1 VQQPHRLAVLDDVKL
16 IAFRGL
22 PADDRTVVAFE
33 AERAVPFPIRRV
45 FTVHARRAGLVG
57 GRHAHR
63 VCQQLLVCLHGACE
77 VTCAAELDQRRSF
90 RLERPDQGLWIPATI
105 WGEQRY
111 LTDDTVLMVLCDQLY
126 DADDYLRDPEAYMRF
141 RQSGSALA

>member
-1 VQQPHRLAVLDDVKL
+1 MRQPDRLAVLDDVKL
-16 IAFRGL
+16 VAFRGM
-22 PADDRTVVAFE
+22 PADDRIVVAYE

-45 FTVHARRAGLVG
+45 FTVHAQRAGLVG

-77 VTCAAELDQRRSF
+77 VTCAADLDERRSF

-105 WGEQRY
+105 WGEQLY
-111 LTDDTVLMVLCDQLY
+111 LTDDTILMVLCDQLY
-126 DADDYLRDPEAYMRF
+126 DAADYLRDPEVYTRF
-141 RQSGSALA
+141 RRGGSALA